1 VDAPKTNPA
10 GAGSMVTIKGTVV
23 LDSIRAVKEREG
35 EAVYTK
41 IIRLLDEETRRV
53 FESGIFDTA
62 WYPLDAFVRFLAADL
77 QETAGGNERVLIARS
92 EVVVEKQL
100 SGIYRVFARLSSA
113 EAVIRRLTGIHRTY
127 FEGVQINFKTTGS
140 TQATVRYVGFE
151 PQHRLMEYPLI
162 GFYRKALE
170 LSGAKQ
176 VSTGFTTSR
185 GQGRGYWELALNW
198 R

>member
-1 VDAPKTNPA
+1 
-10 GAGSMVTIKGTVV
+10 MVTIKGTVI

-35 EAVYTK
+35 EQVYAE
-41 IIRLLDEETRRV
+41 IIRLLDEDTRRV
-53 FESGIFDTA
+53 FQGGIFDTA
-62 WYPLDAFVRFLAADL
+62 WYPLDAFVRFLAVDL

-100 SGIYRVFARLSSA
+100 RGLYRVFARLSSA
-113 EAVIRRLTGIHRTY
+113 ESVIRRLTGIHRTY
-127 FEGVQINFKTTGS
+127 FEGVTIDFKTTGS

-151 PQHRLMEYPLI
+151 PQHRLMEYALI
-162 GFYRKALE
+162 GLYRKALE

-176 VSTGFTTSR
+176 VSTGFTASS
-185 GQGRGYWELALNW
+185 GQGKGYWGLALSW